1 MAPGSEMEVI
11 WRISI
16 LDFIKQ
22 LVALFIPYNY
32 DNLQSVI
39 KRQNN

>member
-11 WRISI
+11 WGTSI
-16 LDFIKQ
+16 LDFMKQ
-22 LVALFIPYNY
+22 LVALFIPYN